1 MGTAGPSQS
10 ADPPRPPVHSLV
22 LLVTAGTGIVSL
34 VFPFYARSLGVSYGE
49 LGLLGGVY
57 AAAYGLSVLPAGR
70 LGDRLGH
77 TANLIAGG
85 LALVTATSIYALA
98 PAIAWLGVGKA
109 IEGIGMAALWPSLEA
124 VAATVALGR
133 SEQGYLGSMFGVF
146 ALANAL
152 GGTVG
157 GWLIAAIGARRAL
170 VVALGILV
178 FGMLILGAKTWT
190 IPRQSSTGQLAPSE
204 KRPLWAVHVSGYMQ
218 VIAVATLLIFFPVF
232 AHGTIRSITAVGSV
246 WGLYWGTRAL
256 GALYAPRGLRQLGVM
271 RYLCL
276 AFGCT
281 SLGLF
286 ILSSGAAWAL
296 VGGITLAGIGV
307 SAVNPASL
315 AAISSW
321 VQLPHRGFAVS
332 VFELSS
338 MLGFLT
344 ASGAGWAAGSL
355 DLRAPFFLAAVLTGT
370 WMLALLSWTR
380 WAATNES
387 VAREFSVPQ

>member
-1 MGTAGPSQS
+1 MA
-10 ADPPRPPVHSLV
+10 
-22 LLVTAGTGIVSL
+22 
-34 VFPFYARSLGVSYGE
+34 
-49 LGLLGGVY
+49 
-57 AAAYGLSVLPAGR
+57 
-70 LGDRLGH
+70 
-77 TANLIAGG
+77 
-85 LALVTATSIYALA
+85 ATSIYALA
-98 PAIAWLGVGKA
+98 PAIVWLGVGKA

-157 GWLIAAIGARRAL
+157 GWLITAIGARRAL
-170 VVALGILV
+170 VVALGVLV
-178 FGMLILGAKTWT
+178 SRVLTLGAKTWT
-190 IPRQSSTGQLAPSE
+190 IPRPSSTGQLAPSE

-232 AHGTIRSITAVGSV
+232 AHATIRSVTAVGSV
-246 WGLYWGTRAL
+246 WGLYWGTRAF

-296 VGGITLAGIGV
+296 VGGIT
-307 SAVNPASL
+307 SVNPAGL

-321 VQLPHRGFAVS
+321 VQLPHRGLAVT

-355 DLRAPFFLAAVLTGT
+355 DLRAPFFLAAVLTGA
-370 WMLALLSWTR
+370 WMLALLSRTR
-380 WAATNES
+380 WAAPNES